1 MNEAVRGKAI
11 DTRLEP
17 SNNVMSVFQMLEHF
31 NKLIDETPP
40 IDQPQ
45 RFGNK
50 AFAQWLNKIGEVSMT
65 DYACQCFV
73 RIPTEAYTY
82 ILICSSDNLTTE

>member
-11 DTRLEP
+11 DTKLVP
-17 SNNVMSVFQMLEHF
+17 SDNVMSIYQVLEHF
-31 NKLIDETPP
+31 NTLIDETPP

-50 AFAQWLNKIGEVSMT
+50 AFAQWLNKVSDVSKM
-65 DYACQCFV
+65 
-73 RIPTEAYTY
+73 
-82 ILICSSDNLTTE
+82 